1 MRRSVGTRPKVKRAE
16 QEKCDS
22 RLFAII
28 RGGIS
33 HASTPNKHPSR
44 YGSKNHIHLDTFFS
58 KSWENFL
65 NPKYTLISYKIQS
78 FGKNVSNIIK
88 PQNES
93 IFQKKLDYNGF
104 SWTRPVFRTCP
115 KPPLK
120 NELDRYRKYNVS
132 KLKTHIS
139 TGS

>member
-1 MRRSVGTRPKVKRAE
+1 MCP
-16 QEKCDS
+16 
-22 RLFAII
+22 
-28 RGGIS
+28 
-33 HASTPNKHPSR
+33 HPTNILPDTD
-44 YGSKNHIHLDTFFS
+44 KKTILNLDTFFS
-58 KSWENFL
+58 KPWENFL

-88 PQNES
+88 PQNQA
-93 IFQKKLDYNGF
+93 IFNKKLNSKGF

-115 KPPLK
+115 NHLQK
-120 NELDRYRKYNVS
+120 NELDTFQKYLVS